1 MDKEEIHTLWNNMK
15 NQLNERQRR
24 QYAATLAQTYG
35 YGGATIVHQTTGI
48 SPTTL
53 TTGKKELHQQQ
64 NTTNIPPTENTRIR
78 KHGGGRKKLQTTHPQ
93 LPTYIETIITNNTYG
108 NPQNPLRW
116 TTKSLRNI
124 QTTLQTQH
132 GINISFRS
140 IATQLQTLGFSLQQ
154 NKKMLQIGESHPDRN
169 TQFEHINQIT
179 QTFLKEGQPV
189 ISVDTKKKEL
199 IGNYANKGL
208 EYRLKKNPRLV
219 FGHDFP
225 KGELLK
231 VAPYGVY
238 VVNDNTAFVNL
249 GRSGDT
255 GEFAVQSISRWWD
268 VVGRGC
274 FPDASRLLINC
285 DCGGSNGYRVRL
297 WKVELQKFADRSGL
311 DVYVCHLPP
320 GTSKWNKVEHR
331 LFCFIS
337 KSWAGQS
344 LVDVETVV
352 SLISSTTTCMGLC
365 VVCQSDSGVY
375 LRGKKVSDEEFKAV
389 NISKIGSHGEWNYII
404 SPTR

>member
-1 MDKEEIHTLWNNMK
+1 
-15 NQLNERQRR
+15 
-24 QYAATLAQTYG
+24 
-35 YGGATIVHQTTGI
+35 
-48 SPTTL
+48 
-53 TTGKKELHQQQ
+53 
-64 NTTNIPPTENTRIR
+64 
-78 KHGGGRKKLQTTHPQ
+78 
-93 LPTYIETIITNNTYG
+93 
-108 NPQNPLRW
+108 
-116 TTKSLRNI
+116 
-124 QTTLQTQH
+124 
-132 GINISFRS
+132 
-140 IATQLQTLGFSLQQ
+140 
-154 NKKMLQIGESHPDRN
+154 MLQIGESHPDRN
-169 TQFEHINQIT
+169 AQFEHINQIT

-208 EYRLKKNPRLV
+208 EYRLKKNPCLV
-219 FGHDFP
+219 FDHDFP

-238 VVNDNTAFVNL
+238 VVNDNSAFVNL

-255 GEFAVQSISRWWD
+255 GEFAVESISRWWD

-337 KSWAGQS
+337 KSWAGRP

-352 SLISSTTTCMGLC
+352 SLISSTTTCKGLC

-375 LRGKKVSDEEFKAV
+375 LRGKKVSAEEFKAV